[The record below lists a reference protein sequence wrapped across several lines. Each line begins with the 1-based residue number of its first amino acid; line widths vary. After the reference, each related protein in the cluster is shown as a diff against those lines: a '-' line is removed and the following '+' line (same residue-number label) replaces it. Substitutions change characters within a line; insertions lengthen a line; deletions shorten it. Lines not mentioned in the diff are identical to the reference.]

1 MNIQRLYPLFL
12 VLMLPATLAAD
23 DLGLYKQATASYWI
37 YGGGLGDPATPT
49 SKDKK
54 IAFSIEG
61 DAAKQIFEAIGPDK
75 KDVCSEGRAT
85 RFRSRDKEN
94 LSCTRGKE
102 NTYTCSFGFDLVSG
116 KSIGGSIC

>member
-1 MNIQRLYPLFL
+1 MNIQRLYPLLFVL
-12 VLMLPATLAAD
+12 VLPATLAAD
-23 DLGLYKQATASYWI
+23 DLGPYKQATASYWI
-37 YGGGLGDPATPT
+37 YGGGLGDPVTAT

-75 KDVCSEGRAT
+75 KDVCSEGGDT
-85 RFRSRDKEN
+85 RFRSRDNENLTCTRSKEN
-94 LSCTRGKE
+94 I
-102 NTYTCSFGFDLVSG
+102 YTCSFGFDLVSG

>member
-1 MNIQRLYPLFL
+1 MNIQRLYPLYL
-12 VLMLPATLAAD
+12 VLVLPATLAAD
-23 DLGLYKQATASYWI
+23 DFGSYKQAIASYWI
-37 YGGGLGDPATPT
+37 YGGGLGDPITPT

-75 KDVCSEGRAT
+75 KDACSEGGDT
-85 RFRSRDKEN
+85 RFRSRDNEN
-94 LSCTRGKE
+94 LICTRSKE
-102 NTYTCSFGFDLVSG
+102 NTYTCSFGFDLDSG

>member
-1 MNIQRLYPLFL
+1 MNIQRLYPMFFL
-12 VLMLPATLAAD
+12 LVPAALVAE
-23 DLGLYKQATASYWI
+23 DLGLYRQTTASYWI
-37 YGGGLGDPATPT
+37 YGGGLGAPSAPT
-49 SKDKK
+49 SKDRK

-75 KDVCSEGRAT
+75 KDVCSEGSDT

-94 LSCTRGKE
+94 LTCTLGKG
-102 NTYTCSFGFDLVSG
+102 NTYTCSFGFDLVNG